1 MANDSPAAILFDQ
14 YGNPIGDSLDQDG
27 YYRLKVESI
36 VDKVIPT
43 FSVNNSTTTPLAA
56 FGVFQGTSEDI
67 TGFVS
72 TDVTVLSDVTSAVDG
87 LLFEWSQDNIN
98 WNYSD
103 GTSFTITGGVG
114 QNYSLSPR
122 AKYFRLSYTNG
133 VSNQTNFAL
142 SVSHYPIDR
151 SPVLSNLSTDV
162 LAQRSTEVVRS
173 ILAAQKQGGAAQTN
187 NYTNLQATTVGFL
200 KVSVDTVVTPPVIIP
215 TVVQAQP
222 TAPSLGT
229 TFFDTFDN
237 DTAINNAII
246 ALVIQ
251 GAGSSG
257 VTYTFSDSQGNLYVK
272 GASFASPGVGQ
283 IDLWYTNA
291 IGGPLTVAA
300 TNFSTPTTVAL
311 QIYEVNGL
319 LVGATILDKAI
330 VGLGNSTNLSAGP
343 ILTNHDTEFCI
354 SAFVTNGTPT
364 ITPDVGWNV
373 NLSAPGFFAQS
384 QTQAVAGTITGLAT
398 ASVAESYLG
407 ILVTFLP
414 ALVSRPLVQD
424 ASGRLQ
430 TVIPYVLPTVSALN
444 STTIPLGSNDTFV
457 GVGEDVSTFNTIDVT
472 VLSDVVSAINGLLFE
487 WSQDNIT
494 YNYPESFTIQANVG
508 QYYSITP
515 RAKYFRITYTN
526 GAIAQTNFDL
536 SVVYYPLTRGSWT
549 QNLDT
554 DVPSQKA
561 TEVVRSVLAAQK
573 QGGAAQSN
581 DYTNLQ
587 ATTGGFLKV
596 SLDTVVSPPIITP
609 TVVQRNNT
617 PPTTGNLFS
626 ISFGDDTTIN
636 NAVIVLVMQGQGTSS
651 AAYTLTDTQG
661 NLYVEG
667 ASVINDGYGQ
677 IDLWYTTSIGGSDPD
692 IIANFVNPATVS
704 LQIYEVSGLLIGSP
718 ILDQFIFG
726 VGSGT
731 SLTTQSI
738 LTNHDG
744 EFCIAAFA
752 GAGTSI
758 ILAGDDWTQDLS
770 AIGFGA
776 EHQIQNAAG
785 LITGTATAASSV
797 TYVSLLATFFPALV
811 SRPIVQ
817 DPTGRLIVIS
827 QITDGYYGPVSVA
840 PPLTAAM
847 ATDSALVVAIS
858 PNTPITTTAARPST
872 NDTFSVAAS
881 TTNTILLPSNT
892 LRLGATIYNDASA
905 LLYVKLGVS
914 ASLSDFTVKL
924 FPLSYYEVPF
934 GYTGEIDGIWSNTGG
949 FARIGELTL

>member
-14 YGNPIGDSLDQDG
+14 YGNPIGNSLDQDG

-354 SAFVTNGTPT
+354 SAFVMAGTPT
-364 ITPDVGWNV
+364 ITPDMGWNAD
-373 NLSAPGFFAQS
+373 LSAPGFFVQS
-384 QTQAVAGTITGLAT
+384 QTQALAGSITGLAT
-398 ASVAESYLG
+398 ASVAEPYLG

-424 ASGRLQ
+424 AAG
-430 TVIPYVLPTVSALN
+430 
-444 STTIPLGSNDTFV
+444 
-457 GVGEDVSTFNTIDVT
+457 
-472 VLSDVVSAINGLLFE
+472 
-487 WSQDNIT
+487 
-494 YNYPESFTIQANVG
+494 
-508 QYYSITP
+508 
-515 RAKYFRITYTN
+515 K
-526 GAIAQTNFDL
+526 
-536 SVVYYPLTRGSWT
+536 
-549 QNLDT
+549 
-554 DVPSQKA
+554 
-561 TEVVRSVLAAQK
+561 
-573 QGGAAQSN
+573 
-581 DYTNLQ
+581 
-587 ATTGGFLKV
+587 
-596 SLDTVVSPPIITP
+596 
-609 TVVQRNNT
+609 
-617 PPTTGNLFS
+617 
-626 ISFGDDTTIN
+626 
-636 NAVIVLVMQGQGTSS
+636 LV
-651 AAYTLTDTQG
+651 
-661 NLYVEG
+661 
-667 ASVINDGYGQ
+667 
-677 IDLWYTTSIGGSDPD
+677 
-692 IIANFVNPATVS
+692 
-704 LQIYEVSGLLIGSP
+704 
-718 ILDQFIFG
+718 
-726 VGSGT
+726 
-731 SLTTQSI
+731 
-738 LTNHDG
+738 
-744 EFCIAAFA
+744 
-752 GAGTSI
+752 
-758 ILAGDDWTQDLS
+758 
-770 AIGFGA
+770 
-776 EHQIQNAAG
+776 
-785 LITGTATAASSV
+785 
-797 TYVSLLATFFPALV
+797 
-811 SRPIVQ
+811 
-817 DPTGRLIVIS
+817 VIS
-827 QITDGYYGPVSVA
+827 QITDGYYGPASVA

-934 GYTGEIDGIWSNTGG
+934 NYIGQIDAVWSLASNGG
-949 FARIGELTL
+949 FARISELTL